1 MSKPIGDP
9 WWIKI
14 IDEPWKQYLIVAI
27 VVIIIGLVTAYV
39 EGMFDYDWS
48 QHF

>member
-9 WWIKI
+9 WWLKY
-14 IDEPWKQYLIVAI
+14 IDEPWKQYLIKAI
-27 VVIIIGLVTAYV
+27 VTIFVCLWAAYLYGL
-39 EGMFDYDWS
+39 FDIDWS

>member
-27 VVIIIGLVTAYV
+27 VVILIGLVAAYA